1 MLLRFFVY
9 LAVVLSCVTS
19 LPTKLSDLHAKAVS
33 EQMRDIAAAGSA
45 WSVLAKPSWGCNPIA
60 SNANSPMHKVVHCIN
75 EEYVPRN
82 MTWKLAM
89 TDTPAALKVA
99 GAWWTRKVA
108 KVPATLVT
116 QSTVDRI
123 PQLYSQCKSW
133 QGPLSVALYLGLLQ
147 DTNTGTLTPNNLALL
162 QEAILQVSAFFIEV
176 EKESGTCQP
185 EILLLYEVYTERKAL
200 LLYPINLLRNVAR
213 LQARTPLTAL
223 IDVDMLLSTYAYKDM
238 EDPVKAQAVVQGARR
253 KRAYVL
259 PAFETYGLQHQAAAL
274 ADRIARKDK
283 AFLIQAVK
291 KGMCGGFDSRR
302 FSPGHNS
309 TDYERWFRS
318 DAEYD
323 IHYGWRYEPWVI
335 VDRKVAP
342 WHDVRFRGYGQNKIQ
357 HIAHINASG
366 FQFVVMPRTYIIHRA
381 HKLTS
386 VRHSLITSKAAYDAA
401 LAKHE
406 SVDTTS
412 VYGHTRALY
421 DGAKALMDA
430 GKFTETLDPATINC
444 RKSLPWW
451 TSP

>member
-1 MLLRFFVY
+1 
-9 LAVVLSCVTS
+9 
-19 LPTKLSDLHAKAVS
+19 
-33 EQMRDIAAAGSA
+33 
-45 WSVLAKPSWGCNPIA
+45 
-60 SNANSPMHKVVHCIN
+60 
-75 EEYVPRN
+75 

-89 TDTPAALKVA
+89 ADTPAALKVA

-185 EILLLYEVYTERKAL
+185 EILLLYEIYTERKAL
-200 LLYPINLLRNVAR
+200 LLYPINLLRNLAR

-223 IDVDMLLSTYAYKDM
+223 IDVDMLLSTHAYKDM

-318 DAEYD
+318 DTEYD
-323 IHYGWRYEPWVI
+323 IHYGW
-335 VDRKVAP
+335 
-342 WHDVRFRGYGQNKIQ
+342 RGYGQNKIQ

-386 VRHSLITSKAAYDAA
+386 VRHNLITSKAAYDAA
-401 LAKHE
+401 LAKHQ